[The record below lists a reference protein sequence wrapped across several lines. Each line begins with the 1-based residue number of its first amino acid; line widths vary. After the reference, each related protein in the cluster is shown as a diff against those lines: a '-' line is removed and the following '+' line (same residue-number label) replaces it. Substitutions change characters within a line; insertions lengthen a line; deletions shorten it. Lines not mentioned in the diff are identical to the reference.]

1 MGRSEARGRPG
12 YSRAVLKTGFNS
24 GARLSLDRLAPGDA
38 GVIAHVEGQDGIGR
52 RLLDLGFI
60 PGTPVRVVRRAPLGD
75 PVAFELRGARICL
88 RRREAARIF
97 VELVREPGGAP

>member
-1 MGRSEARGRPG
+1 M
-12 YSRAVLKTGFNS
+12 KTDFNS

-38 GVIAHVEGQDGIGR
+38 GVVTHVEAHDGIGR

-75 PVAFELRGARICL
+75 PVAFELRGSRICL
-88 RRREAARIF
+88 RRSEAARIF
-97 VELVREPGGAP
+97 VEFARAAEDAS